1 MEGASDYDVI
11 MLKTEYISKI
21 DVEEKGSM
29 SDIVLPCI
37 SYEYV
42 AKKEVCVAWERV
54 RA

>member
-1 MEGASDYDVI
+1 MEGASDYDVS